1 MRKLTDSQFDDRINC
16 LHKRLKQMAIRH
28 ADLLDHLRPEHPR
41 AWTEEEMGETEY

>member
-1 MRKLTDSQFDDRINC
+1 MKKSTNNQFDDRINC